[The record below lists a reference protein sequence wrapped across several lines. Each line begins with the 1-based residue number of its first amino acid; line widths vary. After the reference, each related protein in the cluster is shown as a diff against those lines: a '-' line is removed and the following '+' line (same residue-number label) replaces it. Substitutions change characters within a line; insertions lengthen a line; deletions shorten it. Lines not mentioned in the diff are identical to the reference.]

1 MINSFN
7 GGLVLDLYTFF
18 LAVMLLIFQKND
30 KKSYSNKAFLRLVG
44 ILVLLVGFS
53 ILGEVGAYLGR
64 KWFILYKIGTF
75 FVYAYDPLGFL
86 FSLAYIISYTVGIDQ
101 KRLNLFIYPVIFY
114 SVLNILLVTYS
125 EVFNKQWFY
134 FFVGEEYFR
143 GRFYMVRG
151 LFHVALCLLT
161 MLFVF
166 IYRKR
171 IIDNFRLPIMAFP
184 FIVAIGG
191 FLQVTLINMNFEY
204 ATTLFAC
211 LVLFIYVQKRDINCD
226 YLTGILNRRGIDM
239 ALDKAIVE
247 SKEKQFAAIM
257 VDVDYFK
264 KINDK
269 FGHKAGDEVLENIAG
284 VLLDSFDKKDVVG
297 RFGGDEFCIITQI
310 NDENELEKRLDDIK
324 DSVASLDWS
333 NKGKMDIS
341 ISTGAALYPQESGMK
356 VKDFLEYIDKRMY
369 EEKLRNHK
377 KAVASRA

>member
-1 MINSFN
+1 MFN
-7 GGLVLDLYTFF
+7 TFSGGLVLDLYTLF

-30 KKSYSNKAFLRLVG
+30 KKSYSNKAFIRLVG
-44 ILVLLVGFS
+44 ILILLVGFS
-53 ILGEVGAYLGR
+53 IMGEVGTYLGGD
-64 KWFILYKIGTF
+64 WFVLAEIGTF
-75 FVYAYDPLGFL
+75 FAFAFDPLGFL
-86 FSLAYIISYTVGIDQ
+86 FSLAYIISYTEGIDQ
-101 KRLNLFIYPVIFY
+101 KRLNFFIFPVNLYATI
-114 SVLNILLVTYS
+114 NILLVTYS
-125 EVFNKQWFY
+125 ELFNKHWFY
-134 FFVGEEYFR
+134 GFMGEEYYR
-143 GRFYMVRG
+143 GQFYMVRG
-151 LFHVALCLLT
+151 LFHVVLCLIT

-191 FLQVTLINMNFEY
+191 FLQVTLININLEY

-211 LVLFIYVQKRDINCD
+211 LVLFIYVQKRDINFD

-247 SKEKQFAAIM
+247 SKDKQFAAVM

-284 VLLDSFDKKDVVG
+284 VLLDSFDKNDVVG
-297 RFGGDEFCIITQI
+297 RLGGDEFCIITQI
-310 NDENELEKRLDDIK
+310 NDEDELEKRLDDIK

-333 NKGKMDIS
+333 NKGKMNLS
-341 ISTGAALYPQESGMK
+341 ISTGAAVYPKESGMK

-369 EEKLRNHK
+369 EEKLRHHK
-377 KAVASRA
+377 KIVVSRA